1 MCAQQCSSADQQKL
15 EKQIFDFCI
24 KRTVTLGVLSSSSD
38 RKRES
43 LSASEK
49 ERDSE
54 RLGERASESFIRNN
68 SP

>member
-43 LSASEK
+43 ASEK